1 MSPVVVSPALLEK
14 HARDS
19 PLLSRAIQVL
29 EEDEEV
35 QELLRLSNVFA
46 VHRLKYNDH
55 GPTHAKIAAGAALE
69 LFSLLLDANIMP
81 SCIKDDTCNDVEE
94 AKLIVLLGAYFH
106 DIGNSVHREK
116 HEYTGALMA
125 KDILDRILPKIL
137 PEKGRY
143 SKRMHYN
150 IRQEVMHAIYCTE
163 TDVECLTVEAGC
175 VKVGDGLDM
184 AEGRARVPYKLG
196 KVDIHAVS
204 ALSIKRVEIG
214 KGVERP
220 IRVTVHME
228 EWAGIFQ
235 VEKVLLPKILRSG
248 ICNYIELVA
257 ISRGKE
263 VLTFPPCT

>member
-1 MSPVVVSPALLEK
+1 MHVAIVSPSLLEK
-14 HARDS
+14 HARES

-29 EEDEEV
+29 DEDEEV
-35 QELLRLSNVFA
+35 QELLRLANIFA
-46 VHRLKYNDH
+46 VHRLRYNDH

-69 LFSLLLDANIMP
+69 IFNLLLEANIMP
-81 SCIKDDTCNDVEE
+81 TCLKDGTCTDVEE
-94 AKLIVLLGAYFH
+94 AKLIVLLGAYLH
-106 DIGNSVHREK
+106 DIGNSVHRDR

-143 SKRMHYN
+143 SRRIHYN

-163 TDVECLTVEAGC
+163 TDVECLTVEAGS
-175 VKVGDGLDM
+175 VKIGDGLDM
-184 AEGRARVPYKLG
+184 AEGRARVPYRLG

-204 ALSIKRVEIG
+204 ALSIKRVEIS
-214 KGVERP
+214 KGIDRP
-220 IRVTVHME
+220 VRITVHMD

-235 VEKVLLPKILRSG
+235 VEKVLLPKILKSG

-263 VLTFPPCT
+263 VLTYPPCT